1 VKKLLQLASVRL
13 RIILFGLTTAIT
25 SLAVGHKPGGAAG
38 DAGGGTGAR
47 LTSPRWAG
55 PVDGA
60 GEALGS
66 FSGFDSPQRRRQWWG
81 VSAGLSLGGGGG
93 KVVKGGSSGPYDGLK
108 VPVGS

>member
-13 RIILFGLTTAIT
+13 RIILFGLTTANT

-66 FSGFDSPQRRRQWWG
+66 FSGVRFPSTEAAVVGRQCRLELGRWWG
-81 VSAGLSLGGGGG
+81 
-93 KVVKGGSSGPYDGLK
+93 KSS
-108 VPVGS
+108 